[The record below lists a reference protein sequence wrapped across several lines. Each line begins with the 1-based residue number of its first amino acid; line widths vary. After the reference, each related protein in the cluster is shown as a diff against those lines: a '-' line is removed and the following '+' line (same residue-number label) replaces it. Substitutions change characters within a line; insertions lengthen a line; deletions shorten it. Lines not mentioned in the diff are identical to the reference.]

1 MSLIVFHDVENSM
14 SAQLERGRKS
24 TLNMHEK
31 LEKIGSLRK
40 RLEPLAVLY
49 KKAVLDAHKEP
60 YEVRL
65 TTQQSADHL
74 SEEYDGEDTVHI
86 IDGESLRAVYEVWQE
101 YRQTEKQLLEQIGQV
116 PGSENNGKG
125 SLDSL
130 TYLSAPEREW
140 LEWFYYLSDEDKK
153 IVEEC
158 GENEITVTPANI
170 EQMRKIAKEQAANSS
185 GSVVKLFKY

>member
-1 MSLIVFHDVENSM
+1 
-14 SAQLERGRKS
+14 
-24 TLNMHEK
+24 MHEE

-40 RLEPLAVLY
+40 RLEPLAVLF

-74 SEEYDGEDTVHI
+74 SEDYDGRDTVHI

-101 YRQTEKQLLEQIGQV
+101 YRQSEKQLLEQIGQA
-116 PGSENNGKG
+116 PSSENNGRG

-153 IVEEC
+153 LVEKC
-158 GENEITVTPANI
+158 GENDISVTADNL
-170 EQMRKIAKEQAANSS
+170 EQMRAIANEQTANSS
-185 GSVVKLFKY
+185 GSVVPLFKY

>member
-1 MSLIVFHDVENSM
+1 
-14 SAQLERGRKS
+14 
-24 TLNMHEK
+24 MHEE

-40 RLEPLAVLY
+40 RLEPLAVLF

-74 SEEYDGEDTVHI
+74 SEDYDGRDTVHI

-101 YRQTEKQLLEQIGQV
+101 YRQSEKLLLEQIGQA
-116 PGSENNGKG
+116 PSSENNGRG

-153 IVEEC
+153 LVEKC
-158 GENEITVTPANI
+158 GENDISVTADNL
-170 EQMRKIAKEQAANSS
+170 EQMRAIANEQTTNSS
-185 GSVVKLFKY
+185 GSVVPLFKY

>member
-14 SAQLERGRKS
+14 SAQLESGRKS
-24 TLNMHEK
+24 TLNMHEN
-31 LEKIGSLRK
+31 LEEIGSLRK
-40 RLEPLAVLY
+40 RLEPLAVLF
-49 KKAVLDAHKEP
+49 KRAVLDAHKEP

-65 TTQQSADHL
+65 TIQQSADHL
-74 SEEYDGEDTVHI
+74 SEDYDGKDTVHI

-101 YRQTEKQLLEQIGQV
+101 YRQTEKSLLEQIGHA

-158 GENEITVTPANI
+158 GENNISVTADNL
-170 EQMRKIAKEQAANSS
+170 EQMREVAKEQAVGTSS
-185 GSVVKLFKY
+185 SVVPLFKY